1 MLGLQAHAF
10 MPCLCGTGGQQCFL
24 RSSQTFCQ
32 QSPAPNSEVEFSTPS
47 ALELVDVS
55 SMSVYYLLSCHRFV
69 PRDGIN
75 AFPWDLCPL
84 LASCLVIS
92 HMPLLFRS
100 LPFMIRTRNQMALTS
115 FQNCWFN
122 EPLFFISVRPEV
134 LNYSNAHLANTSS
147 EYYYRMN
154 F

>member
-1 MLGLQAHAF
+1 MLGLQTHVF
-10 MPCLCGTGGQQCFL
+10 MPCLCGTGGQQGFL
-24 RSSQTFCQ
+24 HTSQTPYQ
-32 QSPAPNSEVEFSTPS
+32 RSPVPNSEVEFSTPS

-55 SMSVYYLLSCHRFV
+55 SMSVFYLFSCHGFV
-69 PRDGIN
+69 PRDGII
-75 AFPWDLCPL
+75 AFPWDLCSL

-100 LPFMIRTRNQMALTS
+100 LPFTIRPCNQMAITTL
-115 FQNCWFN
+115 QNCWFN
-122 EPLFFISVRPEV
+122 EPLFFLSVQPEV
-134 LNYSNAHLANTSS
+134 LNYSNAHLANIFS